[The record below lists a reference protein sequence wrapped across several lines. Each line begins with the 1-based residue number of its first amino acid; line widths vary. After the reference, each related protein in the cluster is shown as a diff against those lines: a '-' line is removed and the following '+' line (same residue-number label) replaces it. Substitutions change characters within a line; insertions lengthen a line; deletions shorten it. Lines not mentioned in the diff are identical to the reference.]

1 MLLGS
6 SSLWA
11 DCTASNAI
19 ASQRVLDYSTWDMV
33 TYYYCSTE
41 DALDAISESLAT
53 SNCEVTFYQGAQ
65 ITIPALVTKTTK
77 KLTVNSATNSSQDSI
92 LIVNDFYGELTIK
105 NFNQAARIDNNKK
118 ITVTSQD
125 KSNLFVK
132 NSATGTVNLN
142 NAAAYNDTRIIN
154 NEGVINITSGIYNT
168 GVSITNN
175 GGTINISGETV
186 NCRFS
191 ENVSFINNEGTISIT
206 GGYFAIPLYD
216 QIRGFIAEGYAAYR
230 TTNQYGEWYAI
241 RSLGNNVATVN
252 GIPYENLLTALEY
265 SSEEYPATLITNVSV
280 DFSDYLLHTRN
291 DYLDMNGFNIQATGT
306 IELLEASLTIK
317 NSIPSEGGVI
327 SASSANQGS
336 LIALVGA
343 AWDKEESSVLSIG
356 EGVTIKNTTNAN
368 YGVSIFGTG
377 DDHNA
382 YGVKVN
388 IAGKV
393 LTENGTALCING
405 MVQTTDGHVPQINI
419 ADGAVLGNAG
429 EGCSQACIYA
439 AGYGIWNIGAATL
452 KANTPIYAKSGTIN
466 INGAT
471 IEACGE
477 YAEPVANSNGFNPT
491 GDAILIDSHS
501 SYAGNVILSVSGNA
515 TVTSA
520 NGYAIQEALTKMD
533 ETKAIGLI
541 TDNGSFA
548 GAKGSVKLSDEFAQA
563 LADGSTAGGNWTLNA
578 VTGGKYTSKPAVV
591 ADGYEV
597 VEVSG
602 ELPFLYGVV
611 EKTATSYTTK
621 YFDDKAEYL
630 NFTVEH
636 GNEYVVRTG
645 HTVNIGTLT
654 IGDDASYPAR
664 VRIQPKGTLVVGN
677 VIINNNKGAESL
689 IVESDVTGYGM
700 LLFNSNT
707 VTNPFGTVE
716 MYSHARILNA
726 ENGQYLFQHFGL
738 PVYSEGAYITKNVPA
753 AYSAWDIKKGWGYV
767 SSDVVLSNGPWTG
780 SNETPNS
787 LYAGSMFSFSG
798 VLVGNSDA
806 EYNISSSEYGYKCF
820 ANSYSAPMSM
830 TELMDQ
836 YNNPA
841 VTDGTVWVFKASDY
855 EKRGKEF
862 VQWVYAD
869 AAEENAAIDP
879 LQAFFVLHQS
889 STDDNFTVNYK
900 NAVYDFNQGLNG
912 DIKGAEA
919 VTIDNKGKITITD
932 GNSTAT
938 LNLYESQDLSDD
950 FDMNY
955 DGYQMETGNIQ
966 IYVSLGGKKWS
977 SFGSNSFDGKEI
989 TIVSKEATQITM
1001 SFSKLGGK
1009 AFKLTDMASGAEVEV
1024 GSDKTYTFTVEP
1036 NATAVRFKLGEG
1048 EVSANEAD
1056 ANDAVNIWSNNG
1068 NIFVANNIAE
1078 ADIEIINLSGV
1089 KVVSAKA
1096 SGEAVQAVSISNL
1109 ASGVYVVRVGNTAA
1123 KIVK

>member
-1 MLLGS
+1 MRKVYLLITAALLLCS

-11 DCTASNAI
+11 ATVATVDGEEFETIDAAITEWSKLGKTKLTLLADCEYDAGNS
-19 ASQRVLDYSTWDMV
+19 
-33 TYYYCSTE
+33 YC
-41 DALDAISESLAT
+41 DL
-53 SNCEVTFYQGAQ
+53 YG
-65 ITIPALVTKTTK
+65 TKTLDLNDKTLTWK
-77 KLTVNSATNSSQDSI
+77 STRNVCIYSNNDGVLNIVDNSGSYNGKLIFD
-92 LIVNDFYGELTIK
+92 
-105 NFNQAARIDNNKK
+105 
-118 ITVTSQD
+118 
-125 KSNLFVK
+125 
-132 NSATGTVNLN
+132 
-142 NAAAYNDTRIIN
+142 
-154 NEGVINITSGIYNT
+154 
-168 GVSITNN
+168 TNN
-175 GGTINISGETV
+175 YGLCTYDGNATINISNCIVSVSGTGDLIYQQSGTV
-186 NCRFS
+186 NVDNS
-191 ENVSFINNEGTISIT
+191 ELVSSGSSFVVKKGICNVKNGSKI
-206 GGYFAIPLYD
+206 
-216 QIRGFIAEGYAAYR
+216 
-230 TTNQYGEWYAI
+230 TTNGDNYNAFSVLGSGED
-241 RSLGNNVATVN
+241 VA
-252 GIPYENLLTALEY
+252 
-265 SSEEYPATLITNVSV
+265 
-280 DFSDYLLHTRN
+280 DY
-291 DYLDMNGFNIQATGT
+291 
-306 IELLEASLTIK
+306 
-317 NSIPSEGGVI
+317 
-327 SASSANQGS
+327 
-336 LIALVGA
+336 
-343 AWDKEESSVLSIG
+343 SVLSIG
-356 EGVTIKNTTNAN
+356 DDVT
-368 YGVSIFGTG
+368 VSAPNGNGICIFGYNYDTRP
-377 DDHNA
+377 DCYNA
-382 YGVKVN
+382 YGVVLNLEGKLYAKRHGISTNGNIRGTGVN
-388 IAGKV
+388 
-393 LTENGTALCING
+393 
-405 MVQTTDGHVPQINI
+405 VPKINI
-419 ADGAVLGNAG
+419 ASTSEIKNLSDEEWIDESTKCGNKVIKG
-429 EGCSQACIYA
+429 MYCGIYA
-439 AGYGIWNIGAATL
+439 AGYAEWNIKGNITAS
-452 KANTPIYAKSGTIN
+452 TPIYSKSGTIRVDGAKIHAIGN
-466 INGAT
+466 YYEPLAYGNGACT
-471 IEACGE
+471 
-477 YAEPVANSNGFNPT
+477 T
-491 GDAILIDSHS
+491 GDAIIMDSHE
-501 SYAGNVILSVSGNA
+501 SYPGNIILQVVGNSEIVSD
-515 TVTSA
+515 
-520 NGYAIQEALTKMD
+520 NGYAVQEALTYMPTSKSI
-533 ETKAIGLI
+533 ELTLE
-541 TDNGSFA
+541 NSSFA
-548 GAKGSVKLSDEFAQA
+548 GAKGTVTLSDDFRKA
-563 LADGSTAGGNWTLNA
+563 LVDGMSEQGDWKLNG
-578 VTGGKYTSKPAVV
+578 VTSGKYTAKPEVV
-591 ADGYEV
+591 KDGYEV
-597 VEVSG
+597 VELSG

-611 EKTATSYTTK
+611 KKTATSYITN
-621 YFDDKAEYL
+621 YFEDKAEFL
-630 NFTVEH
+630 TFTVAR

-645 HTVNIGTLT
+645 HTVNIGTLN

-664 VRIQPKGTLVVGN
+664 VRIQPKGTLVVGD

-707 VTNPFGTVE
+707 ETKPFGTVE

-767 SSDVVLSNGPWTG
+767 SSDVVLNNGPWIG

-830 TELMDQ
+830 TKLMEQ

-889 STDDNFTVNYK
+889 STDDSSFTVNYK
-900 NAVYDFNQGLNG
+900 NAVYDFNKGLNG
-912 DIKGAEA
+912 DVKGAEA

-989 TIVSKEATQITM
+989 TIVSKEASQITM
-1001 SFSKLGGK
+1001 SFSKLAGK
-1009 AFKLTDMASGAEVEV
+1009 AFKLIDMASGAEVEV
-1024 GSDKTYTFTVEP
+1024 GSDNTYTFTVEP

-1068 NIFVANNIAE
+1068 RIFVANNIAE
-1078 ADIEIINLSGV
+1078 DDIEIINLSGV

>member
-1 MLLGS
+1 MRKIYLFLTSALLLLGS
-6 SSLWA
+6 STLWA
-11 DCTASNAI
+11 ATVATVDGEEFEAI
-19 ASQRVLDYSTWDMV
+19 EA
-33 TYYYCSTE
+33 
-41 DALDAISESLAT
+41 AISAWAES
-53 SNCEVTFYQGAQ
+53 G
-65 ITIPALVTKTTK
+65 KTTLTLLADCEYNASSYIYPWGAKTLDLNGK
-77 KLTVNSATNSSQDSI
+77 KLTWNFTQNNYCFINEDGLSIEDSDSQHNGELIINANWGIINFGSNSATTLNISNCKLSGTGHLILDNIGSVNIDNAEIASNSNSAS
-92 LIVNDFYGELTIK
+92 VVEVKNGELNVTGKSIIQSSTKNGAIALYGSVEDVANYSNLTIGK
-105 NFNQAARIDNNKK
+105 DVTVNAPDGWGVTIFSKEYNNKSNSNYK
-118 ITVTSQD
+118 EDQKKAFGVNVNINGAINAKQGITINGCVNQVTG
-125 KSNLFVK
+125 NVP
-132 NSATGTVNLN
+132 
-142 NAAAYNDTRIIN
+142 
-154 NEGVINITSGIYNT
+154 VININDGAIL
-168 GVSITNN
+168 
-175 GGTINISGETV
+175 
-186 NCRFS
+186 NC
-191 ENVSFINNEGTISIT
+191 
-206 GGYFAIPLYD
+206 
-216 QIRGFIAEGYAAYR
+216 
-230 TTNQYGEWYAI
+230 
-241 RSLGNNVATVN
+241 
-252 GIPYENLLTALEY
+252 
-265 SSEEYPATLITNVSV
+265 SSS
-280 DFSDYLLHTRN
+280 
-291 DYLDMNGFNIQATGT
+291 
-306 IELLEASLTIK
+306 
-317 NSIPSEGGVI
+317 
-327 SASSANQGS
+327 
-336 LIALVGA
+336 VGA
-343 AWDKEESSVLSIG
+343 D
-356 EGVTIKNTTNAN
+356 
-368 YGVSIFGTG
+368 
-377 DDHNA
+377 
-382 YGVKVN
+382 
-388 IAGKV
+388 
-393 LTENGTALCING
+393 
-405 MVQTTDGHVPQINI
+405 
-419 ADGAVLGNAG
+419 
-429 EGCSQACIYA
+429 IYA

-491 GDAILIDSHS
+491 GDAILIDSHE

-533 ETKAIGLI
+533 ESKAIGLI
-541 TDNGSFA
+541 TNNGSFA

-664 VRIQPKGTLVVGN
+664 VRIQPKGTLVVGD

-889 STDDNFTVNYK
+889 STDDSFTVNYK
-900 NAVYDFNQGLNG
+900 NAVYDFNKGLNG
-912 DIKGAEA
+912 DVKGAEA

-989 TIVSKEATQITM
+989 TIVSKEASQITM

-1089 KVVSAKA
+1089 KVASAKA
-1096 SGEAVQAVSISNL
+1096 NGEAVQAVSISNL
-1109 ASGVYVVRVGNTAA
+1109 ASGVYVVRVGSATA

>member
-1 MLLGS
+1 MLLVCSQAHALLIATVGETEFNS
-6 SSLWA
+6 DTYSYSAYPNLYA
-11 DCTASNAI
+11 LYFALQAS
-19 ASQRVLDYSTWDMV
+19 
-33 TYYYCSTE
+33 
-41 DALDAISESLAT
+41 
-53 SNCEVTFYQGAQ
+53 GAQ
-65 ITIPALVTKTTK
+65 NLPAVI
-77 KLTVNSATNSSQDSI
+77 Q
-92 LIVNDFYGELTIK
+92 NDFQL
-105 NFNQAARIDNNKK
+105 
-118 ITVTSQD
+118 
-125 KSNLFVK
+125 
-132 NSATGTVNLN
+132 
-142 NAAAYNDTRIIN
+142 
-154 NEGVINITSGIYNT
+154 
-168 GVSITNN
+168 
-175 GGTINISGETV
+175 
-186 NCRFS
+186 
-191 ENVSFINNEGTISIT
+191 
-206 GGYFAIPLYD
+206 
-216 QIRGFIAEGYAAYR
+216 EGYANYPSGTIDLNGHTISSNSYVLSVKGSKVNLIGSGSIISNDNIAILMYG
-230 TTNQYGEWYAI
+230 TNTDVE
-241 RSLGNNVATVN
+241 
-252 GIPYENLLTALEY
+252 EY
-265 SSEEYPATLITNVSV
+265 SVLNVGKDV
-280 DFSDYLLHTRN
+280 KIY
-291 DYLDMNGFNIQATGT
+291 A
-306 IELLEASLTIK
+306 
-317 NSIPSEGGVI
+317 PS
-327 SASSANQGS
+327 GS
-336 LIALVGA
+336 GIV
-343 AWDKEESSVLSIG
+343 
-356 EGVTIKNTTNAN
+356 
-368 YGVSIFGTG
+368 IFGYNYSKTP
-377 DDHNA
+377 DCYSA
-382 YGVKVN
+382 YGVVLNLEGKIHSKSYGITTNGNIRGTGVN
-388 IAGKV
+388 
-393 LTENGTALCING
+393 
-405 MVQTTDGHVPQINI
+405 VPKINI
-419 ADGAVLGNAG
+419 ASTSEIKNLSDEEWIDESTKCGNKVIKG
-429 EGCSQACIYA
+429 MYCGIYA
-439 AGYGIWNIGAATL
+439 AGYAEWNIKGNITAS
-452 KANTPIYAKSGTIN
+452 TPIYSKSGTIRVDGAKIHAIGN
-466 INGAT
+466 YYEPLAYGNGACT
-471 IEACGE
+471 
-477 YAEPVANSNGFNPT
+477 T
-491 GDAILIDSHS
+491 GDAIIMDSHE
-501 SYAGNVILSVSGNA
+501 SYPGNIILQVVGNSEIVSD
-515 TVTSA
+515 
-520 NGYAIQEALTKMD
+520 NGYAVQEALTYMPTSKSI
-533 ETKAIGLI
+533 ELTLE
-541 TDNGSFA
+541 NSSFA
-548 GAKGSVKLSDEFAQA
+548 GAKGTVTLSDDFRKA
-563 LADGSTAGGNWTLNA
+563 LVDGMSEQGDWKLNG
-578 VTGGKYTSKPAVV
+578 VTSGKYTAKPEVV
-591 ADGYEV
+591 KDGYEV
-597 VEVSG
+597 VELSG

-611 EKTATSYTTK
+611 KKTATSYITN
-621 YFDDKAEYL
+621 YFEDKAEFL
-630 NFTVEH
+630 TFTVAR

-645 HTVNIGTLT
+645 HTVNIGTLN

-664 VRIQPKGTLVVGN
+664 VRIQPKGTLVVGD

-707 VTNPFGTVE
+707 ETKPFGTVE

-767 SSDVVLSNGPWTG
+767 SSDVVLNNGPWIG

-830 TELMDQ
+830 TKLMEQ

-889 STDDNFTVNYK
+889 STDDSFTVNYK
-900 NAVYDFNQGLNG
+900 DAVYDFNKGLNG
-912 DIKGAEA
+912 DVKGAEA

-989 TIVSKEATQITM
+989 TIVSKEASQITM

-1009 AFKLTDMASGAEVEV
+1009 AFKLIDMASGAEVEV
-1024 GSDKTYTFTVEP
+1024 GSDKTYTFAVEP

-1068 NIFVANNIAE
+1068 RIFVANNIAE
-1078 ADIEIINLSGV
+1078 DDIEIINLSGV

-1109 ASGVYVVRVGNTAA
+1109 ASGVYVVRVGNATA

>member
-1 MLLGS
+1 MRKIYLCLTAALLLVCGS
-6 SSLWA
+6 AHALL
-11 DCTASNAI
+11 I
-19 ASQRVLDYSTWDMV
+19 ATVGDKAFDSDSYSTP
-33 TYYYCSTE
+33 YPNLY
-41 DALDAISESLAT
+41 ALYFALRESGTQNLPAIIQNDFKVEGFT
-53 SNCEVTFYQGAQ
+53 SYPSGTIDLNGHDISGDDVVLRVNGNKINIIGSGS
-65 ITIPALVTKTTK
+65 ITTNGTNTIAIRVDG
-77 KLTVNSATNSSQDSI
+77 TNS
-92 LIVNDFYGELTIK
+92 
-105 NFNQAARIDNNKK
+105 
-118 ITVTSQD
+118 
-125 KSNLFVK
+125 
-132 NSATGTVNLN
+132 
-142 NAAAYNDTRIIN
+142 
-154 NEGVINITSGIYNT
+154 
-168 GVSITNN
+168 
-175 GGTINISGETV
+175 
-186 NCRFS
+186 
-191 ENVSFINNEGTISIT
+191 NVE
-206 GGYFAIPLYD
+206 
-216 QIRGFIAEGYAAYR
+216 
-230 TTNQYGEWYAI
+230 
-241 RSLGNNVATVN
+241 
-252 GIPYENLLTALEY
+252 
-265 SSEEYPATLITNVSV
+265 
-280 DFSDYLLHTRN
+280 DFSVLN
-291 DYLDMNGFNIQATGT
+291 
-306 IELLEASLTIK
+306 
-317 NSIPSEGGVI
+317 
-327 SASSANQGS
+327 
-336 LIALVGA
+336 VGK
-343 AWDKEESSVLSIG
+343 D
-356 EGVTIKNTTNAN
+356 VTIKAPNAYGMGVFGYN
-368 YGVSIFGTG
+368 YPNKG
-377 DDHNA
+377 NECA

-388 IAGKV
+388 LYGSIISSSGI
-393 LTENGTALCING
+393 TING
-405 MVQTTDGHVPQINI
+405 GVNKTEGNVPVINI
-419 ADGAVLGNAG
+419 GDGAVITGGCGDNA
-429 EGCSQACIYA
+429 AIYA

-452 KANTPIYAKSGTIN
+452 NAGTPIYAKSGTIN

-471 IEACGE
+471 IAACGE
-477 YAEPVANSNGFNPT
+477 YAEPVANSNGFNGT
-491 GDAILIDSHS
+491 GDGILIDSHK
-501 SYAGNVILSVSGNA
+501 SYAGDVILSVSGN
-515 TVTSA
+515 TTITSA
-520 NGYAIQEALTKMD
+520 NGYAIQEALTNMD

-664 VRIQPKGTLVVGN
+664 VRIQPKGTLVVGD

-830 TELMDQ
+830 TKLMDQ

-912 DIKGAEA
+912 DVKGAEA

-1009 AFKLTDMASGAEVEV
+1009 AFKLIDMASGAEVEV

-1068 NIFVANNIAE
+1068 RIFVANNIAE
-1078 ADIEIINLSGV
+1078 ADIEIINLSGI

>member
-1 MLLGS
+1 MRKIYLLITSALLLIGS
-6 SSLWA
+6 GTMWA
-11 DCTASNAI
+11 DNVAAIINGGTTTNYPSFAEALANWTDGTTIQLLDNCVYNADSYYDVLPEGTSGSKTLDLNGRELTWTLTNYHTCIYPNDGQTLNIVDNSGSNEGHLIFSSEYGVRTWGKTA
-19 ASQRVLDYSTWDMV
+19 VLN
-33 TYYYCSTE
+33 
-41 DALDAISESLAT
+41 I
-53 SNCEVTFYQGAQ
+53 SNCKVSGSG
-65 ITIPALVTKTTK
+65 V
-77 KLTVNSATNSSQDSI
+77 V
-92 LIVNDFYGELTIK
+92 
-105 NFNQAARIDNNKK
+105 
-118 ITVTSQD
+118 
-125 KSNLFVK
+125 VK
-132 NSATGTVNLN
+132 NDKGEDEWVGCVLVN
-142 NAAAYNDTRIIN
+142 
-154 NEGVINITSGIYNT
+154 VI
-168 GVSITNN
+168 
-175 GGTINISGETV
+175 GTINIENAEIVSTNSNVISVNNGTCNVTGESTITTLTTANIGAISMV
-186 NCRFS
+186 GSASDVADYSTFNMIGKD
-191 ENVSFINNEGTISIT
+191 VTIS
-206 GGYFAIPLYD
+206 APN
-216 QIRGFIAEGYAAYR
+216 A
-230 TTNQYGEWYAI
+230 
-241 RSLGNNVATVN
+241 N
-252 GIPYENLLTALEY
+252 GI
-265 SSEEYPATLITNVSV
+265 
-280 DFSDYLLHTRN
+280 
-291 DYLDMNGFNIQATGT
+291 
-306 IELLEASLTIK
+306 
-317 NSIPSEGGVI
+317 VI
-327 SASSANQGS
+327 SGSSN
-336 LIALVGA
+336 
-343 AWDKEESSVLSIG
+343 
-356 EGVTIKNTTNAN
+356 
-368 YGVSIFGTG
+368 
-377 DDHNA
+377 NA

-388 IAGKV
+388 IEGTILAKWYGI
-393 LTENGTALCING
+393 TTNGGITGLGAN
-405 MVQTTDGHVPQINI
+405 VPQINVSSTAKIQGVNNDEFI
-419 ADGAVLGNAG
+419 AESDKCGTLLVNGLY
-429 EGCSQACIYA
+429 CSIYA
-439 AGYGIWNIGAATL
+439 AGYGVWNVKGELTAS
-452 KANTPIYAKSGTIN
+452 TPIYAKSGTITVDGAKIHAIGN
-466 INGAT
+466 FYEPIPNGGGSCT
-471 IEACGE
+471 
-477 YAEPVANSNGFNPT
+477 T
-491 GDAILIDSHS
+491 GDAIIMDSHE
-501 SYAGNVILSVSGNA
+501 SYPGNVILNVIGNSEIVSD
-515 TVTSA
+515 

-533 ETKAIGLI
+533 KTKAIGLAI
-541 TDNGSFA
+541 VGGSFA
-548 GAKGSVKLSDEFAQA
+548 GAKGSVKLSDEFAKA
-563 LADGSTAGGNWTLNA
+563 LADGSTAEGWTLNA
-578 VTGGKYTSKPAVV
+578 VTGGKYTSRPAVV

-664 VRIQPKGTLVVGN
+664 VRIQPKGTLVVGD

-830 TELMDQ
+830 TKLMDQ

-862 VQWVYAD
+862 VQWVYVD
-869 AAEENAAIDP
+869 AAEEKAAIDP

-889 STDDNFTVNYK
+889 STDDSFTVNYK
-900 NAVYDFNQGLNG
+900 DAVYDFNKGLNG
-912 DIKGAEA
+912 DVKGAEA

-932 GNSTAT
+932 GNSTAS

-1009 AFKLTDMASGAEVEV
+1009 AFKLIDMASGAEVEV

-1036 NATAVRFKLGEG
+1036 NATAIRFKLGEG

-1089 KVVSAKA
+1089 KVASAKA

-1109 ASGVYVVRVGNTAA
+1109 ANGVYVVRVGNTVA